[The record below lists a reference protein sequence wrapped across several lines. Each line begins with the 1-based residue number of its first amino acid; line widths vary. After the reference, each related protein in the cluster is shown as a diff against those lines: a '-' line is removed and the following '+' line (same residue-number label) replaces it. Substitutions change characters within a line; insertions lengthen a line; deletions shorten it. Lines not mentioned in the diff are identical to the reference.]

1 MLNRIMLI
9 GRLGGDP
16 EVRYTNAGNQ
26 VTNFTL
32 ATNEKWT
39 AADGTKQERTEWHRI
54 VAFGKLAEICGK
66 YLNKGKLVYIGGR
79 IQTRQWDDRDGNKRY
94 TTEIIAQ
101 EMQMLSGGQASER
114 TDEYYETQ
122 PPGPPPPSDVDDD
135 IPF

>member
-1 MLNRIMLI
+1 MLNKAMLI

-16 EVRYTNAGNQ
+16 EVRYTTSGSQ

-32 ATNEKWT
+32 ATNEKWNS
-39 AADGTKQERTEWHRI
+39 ADGTKQERTEWHRI

-66 YLNKGKLVYIGGR
+66 FLNKGKLVYIGGR

-94 TTEIIAQ
+94 TTEIVAQ
-101 EMQMLSGGQASER
+101 EMQMLSGGSSQERSEGF
-114 TDEYYETQ
+114 YESQ
-122 PPGPPPPSDVDDD
+122 PPGPPGPGDVEDD